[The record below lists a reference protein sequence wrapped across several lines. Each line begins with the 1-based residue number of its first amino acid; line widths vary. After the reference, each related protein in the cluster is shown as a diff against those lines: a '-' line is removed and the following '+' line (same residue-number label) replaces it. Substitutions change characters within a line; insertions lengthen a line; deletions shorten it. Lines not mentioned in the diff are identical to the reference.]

1 MQNRAMRHFFLALAI
16 LLGGGVIAESAL
28 VDEARADE
36 DTWVFVD
43 ALKPNGHVRSVAQ
56 RRKDML
62 ACGATSRFT
71 VYVSDLNSFESCM
84 NERGW
89 KLDHIVRAKHPA
101 PTASSASDDQD
112 RRNFEQSMDD
122 ERRMDEEIRNEDQN
136 LSPGCG
142 VC

>member
-1 MQNRAMRHFFLALAI
+1 MRRSFLMFAALLA
-16 LLGGGVIAESAL
+16 GGVIAASAFA
-28 VDEARADE
+28 DNARADD

-43 ALKPNGHVRSVAQ
+43 ALKPNGHVRGVTQ

-71 VYVSDLNSFESCM
+71 VYVSDLNSFQSCM
-84 NERGW
+84 TERGW

-101 PTASSASDDQD
+101 PAANSASDDQD

-122 ERRMDEEIRNEDQN
+122 ERRMDEQIRNEDPN
-136 LSPGCG
+136 LSPRCG